1 MEVFSFVA
9 TIILVTGS
17 GALAAGP
24 LFLENLSQGAR
35 SGAKSGLV
43 FSLAHTLVEFALVT
57 LLALGL
63 LTLAHDSAVKRVIG
77 VAGGAVLIAFGALQI
92 RGSLAPKPGE
102 SSQGK
107 LTSGRLFLLGIALT
121 GLNPFFIV
129 WWLTAGAQLIMISL
143 EFASF
148 TGVVLMYVCH
158 VWIDYRLAHGHSA
171 PREGRIQLRGTEMV
185 QTSHR
190 SVRSRPDI
198 LRTQLPPQLP
208 VRAHVT
214 RETCARTREIL
225 YCIS

>member
-1 MEVFSFVA
+1 MEIFSFVT

-17 GALAAGP
+17 GALAPGP

-43 FSLAHTLVEFALVT
+43 FSLAHTLVEFALVL

-77 VAGGAVLIAFGALQI
+77 VVGGAVLITFGAMQI
-92 RGSLAPKPGE
+92 RGSLAPKSGE
-102 SSQGK
+102 SNQGK
-107 LTSGRLFLLGIALT
+107 LTPSRLFLLGIALT

-148 TGVVLMYVCH
+148 TGVALMYACH
-158 VWIDYRLAHGHSA
+158 VWIDYAWLTATAHLAKVGFSLVGLRWYRLLTATFGAVLIYFGLNFLLSS
-171 PREGRIQLRGTEMV
+171 L
-185 QTSHR
+185 
-190 SVRSRPDI
+190 
-198 LRTQLPPQLP
+198 
-208 VRAHVT
+208 
-214 RETCARTREIL
+214 
-225 YCIS
+225 